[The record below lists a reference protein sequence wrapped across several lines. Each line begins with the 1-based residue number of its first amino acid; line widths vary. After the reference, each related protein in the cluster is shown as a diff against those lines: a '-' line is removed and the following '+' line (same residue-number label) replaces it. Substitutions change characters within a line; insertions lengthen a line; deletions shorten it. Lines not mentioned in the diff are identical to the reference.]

1 MILDVAEAIG
11 TRFDASPVGDSLRA
25 VMTGGLYFM
34 EAPDDVSFP
43 YGVFTFDGSNIDE
56 IAGDRR
62 SAIETASI
70 TVSIFDK
77 NDDGG
82 LRLFGII
89 QKWVALF
96 DWATL
101 VYPDGSEYSHFAI
114 KRNSLT
120 NRGKIDNV
128 WTIDLQYDVMY
139 NH

>member
-1 MILDVAEAIG
+1 MILDVSSAIG
-11 TRFDASPVGDSLRA
+11 ARFDETPVGDILRA
-25 VMTGGLYFM
+25 AMTGGLHFT

-70 TVSIFDK
+70 TISIFSN

-82 LRLFGII
+82 LQLFDII
-89 QKWVALF
+89 QKWIALF
-96 DWATL
+96 DWANLT
-101 VYPDGSEYSHFAI
+101 YPDGSEYSHFAM

-120 NRGKIDNV
+120 NRGKIDNI
-128 WTIDLQYDVMY
+128 WIIDLQYDVMY

>member
-1 MILDVAEAIG
+1 MILDVASAIL
-11 TRFDASPVGDSLRA
+11 TRFNESPVGDNLRA
-25 VMTGGLYFM
+25 AMTGGLYFM
-34 EAPDDVSFP
+34 EAADDVSFP
-43 YGVFTFDGSNIDE
+43 YGVFTFDGSNVEE

-70 TVSIFDK
+70 TVSMFDK

-82 LRLFGII
+82 LRLFDII
-89 QKWVALF
+89 QKWIMLF

-101 VYPDGSEYSHFAI
+101 TYPDGSEYSHFAI
-114 KRNSLT
+114 QRNSLT

-128 WTIDLQYDVMY
+128 WIIDLQYDVGY